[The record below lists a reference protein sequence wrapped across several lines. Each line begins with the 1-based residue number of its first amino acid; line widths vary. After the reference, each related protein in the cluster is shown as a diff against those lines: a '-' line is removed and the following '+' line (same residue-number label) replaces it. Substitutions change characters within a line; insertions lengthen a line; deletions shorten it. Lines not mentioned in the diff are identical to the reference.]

1 MFNFS
6 AIINQATE
14 LFHSS
19 NIGELMGE
27 EEPFDLQET
36 LTSLGLDAEVLQG
49 LSPEEALNL
58 LQEKGVEADAL
69 GGGPVLEQI
78 REIIEA

>member
-1 MFNFS
+1 MLNFS
-6 AIINQATE
+6 AIISQATK
-14 LFHSS
+14 LFHSQ

-36 LTSLGLDAEVLQG
+36 IASLGLDTEILQG
-49 LSPEEALNL
+49 LSPDEALNL
-58 LQEKGVEADAL
+58 LQENGVDAETL

-78 REIIEA
+78 MEITGR